1 MNPLFGIALKVVSTL
16 AFAMMA
22 ACVRHLAQRYPVGEV
37 VFARSFF
44 ALIPVI
50 AWLAW
55 LGHFPSAIFTK
66 YPGQHLRRG
75 LVGSCGM
82 FLGFL
87 GLAYLPLP
95 DATALGYA
103 APLMVVVLAALIVK
117 ENVRIYRW
125 TAVAIGFV
133 GVLVMLYPHMKALTG
148 GGAGD
153 LASIGIAFTLA
164 STVTNAIA
172 TIEVRRLVQLEEKT
186 GTIVFWM
193 MTSTT
198 ILGLLTIFYGW
209 QMPNAQD
216 AALMVLMGILGGI
229 GQILVT
235 ESYHHADTSLIAPFD
250 YTSMIWAMIIGWF
263 LFGEWPKN
271 NVIIGACI
279 VIAAGL
285 FVIWRE
291 HALGIERKKAR
302 QAQPSKML

>member
-1 MNPLFGIALKVVSTL
+1 MNPLFGIALKVASTL

-50 AWLAW
+50 SWLAW
-55 LGHFPSAIFTK
+55 QGQFPAAIHTK
-66 YPGQHLRRG
+66 NPWQHLRRG
-75 LVGSCGM
+75 LIGSGGM

-103 APLMVVVLAALIVK
+103 APLMVVVLAAVIVK
-117 ENVRIYRW
+117 ETVRIYRW

-133 GVLVMLYPHMKALTG
+133 GVLIMLTPHLKSLSG
-148 GGAGD
+148 G
-153 LASIGIAFTLA
+153 LASSAAALGVSFTLA
-164 STVTNAIA
+164 STFCNAFA

-193 MTSTT
+193 MMTT
-198 ILGLLTIFYGW
+198 TVFGLFTVIWGW
-209 QMPNAQD
+209 PMPSWQD
-216 AALMVLMGILGGI
+216 ALLMLLMGILGGI

-250 YTSMIWAMIIGWF
+250 YTSMIWATMIGWF
-263 LFGEWPKN
+263 LFGEWPQQTI
-271 NVIIGACI
+271 IIGACI

-291 HALGIERKKAR
+291 HQLGIERKKAR
-302 QAQPSKML
+302 QAQAAKIL

>member
-1 MNPLFGIALKVVSTL
+1 MNPLFGIALKVASTL

-37 VFARSFF
+37 VFTRSFF

-55 LGHFPSAIFTK
+55 QKKFPEDIFTRH
-66 YPGQHLRRG
+66 PWQHFRRG
-75 LVGSCGM
+75 LIGSCGM

-103 APLMVVVLAALIVK
+103 APLMVVVLAALVVK
-117 ENVRIYRW
+117 EVVRIYRW
-125 TAVAIGFV
+125 TAVAVGFI
-133 GVLVMLYPHMKALTG
+133 GVLVMLWPHLQSLRTGFASNAAALG
-148 GGAGD
+148 V
-153 LASIGIAFTLA
+153 AFTLG
-164 STVTNAIA
+164 STLTNAFA
-172 TIEVRRLVQLEEKT
+172 TVEVRRLVQLEERT

-193 MTSTT
+193 MMSTT
-198 ILGLLTIFYGW
+198 VLGFLTLFWGW
-209 QMPNAQD
+209 TWPTPQD

-250 YTSMIWAMIIGWF
+250 YTSMIWAVIIGWF
-263 LFGEWPKN
+263 LFGEWPAHN
-271 NVIIGACI
+271 IIIGAAI

-291 HALGIERKKAR
+291 HRLGIERKKAR
-302 QAQPSKML
+302 QAQAAKIL

>member
-1 MNPLFGIALKVVSTL
+1 MNPLFGIALKVASTL

-22 ACVRHLAQRYPVGEV
+22 ACVRYLTQRYPVGEV

-55 LGHFPSAIFTK
+55 LGHFPGAIYTRHWA
-66 YPGQHLRRG
+66 QHLRRT
-75 LVGSCGM
+75 LIGSSGM

-95 DATALGYA
+95 EATALGYA
-103 APLMVVVLAALIVK
+103 APLMVVVLAALVVK
-117 ENVRIYRW
+117 ETVRIYRW

-133 GVLVMLYPHMKALTG
+133 GVIVMLYPHMKALSG
-148 GGAGD
+148 
-153 LASIGIAFTLA
+153 GIAGSVATIGAACTLA

-193 MTSTT
+193 MMTT
-198 ILGLLTIFYGW
+198 TVIGFLTIFLGW
-209 QMPNAQD
+209 QIPSWQD
-216 AALMVLMGILGGI
+216 AALMIFMGIIGGV

-263 LFGEWPKN
+263 LFSEWPQQ
-271 NVIIGACI
+271 NVIIGASI
-279 VIAAGL
+279 VIAAGM

-291 HALGIERKKAR
+291 HQLGIERKKAR
-302 QAQPSKML
+302 QAQPSKIL